1 MISDKRTLRDIF
13 CSCHHEAGHA
23 TVALAVGVGVEWI
36 HIHVGNGAWGETHF
50 NEEDALWNASNFDLL
65 TYTVAGTVA
74 ERIRYLNSS
83 IPLSGGDKSGAE
95 NLLKHWSENEREQIL
110 ARAFERAELA
120 LEKNKGVYK
129 SLKTCLENRQEA
141 DRHDIRRALK
151 FNQLTRIP

>member
-1 MISDKRTLRDIF
+1 MITDQRSIRDKF

-36 HIHVGNGAWGETHF
+36 NVHSKSDRWGETHF
-50 NEEDALWNASNFDLL
+50 NRDDVYAASDFDLI
-65 TYTVAGTVA
+65 TFSVGGVAA
-74 ERIRYLNSS
+74 ERRRYFNPD
-83 IPLSGGDKSGAE
+83 IPLSGTDKSGVE
-95 NLLKHWSENEREQIL
+95 KLLKRYSQKEREQIL
-110 ARAFERAELA
+110 ASAFERADLA
-120 LEKNKGVYK
+120 LEKNPGIYK